1 MISLVDFV
9 GKSVCLR
16 YFKLQFYKIL
26 QENPGKSMTSYIVMN
41 INELVLRTA
50 VSFECKIFDLF

>member
-1 MISLVDFV
+1 MNWCYCREFLS
-9 GKSVCLR
+9 LR